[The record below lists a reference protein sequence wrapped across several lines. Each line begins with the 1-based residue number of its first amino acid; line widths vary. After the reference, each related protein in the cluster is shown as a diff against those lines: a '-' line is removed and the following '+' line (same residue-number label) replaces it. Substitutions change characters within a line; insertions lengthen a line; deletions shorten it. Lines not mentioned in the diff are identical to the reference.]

1 MYNSEYTVNNTNEFI
16 EMKTIAEGQSLA
28 NLILRDRIYVDKT
41 KYIFSLLRSHER
53 VFISRPRRFGK
64 SLTLDTIG
72 TLFEYGVEPYFK
84 DTWIYDK
91 WSENTYPVLRLNF
104 ELPFI

>member
-1 MYNSEYTVNNTNEFI
+1 MITKKIKKDYKVYNSEYTVNNTNEFI

-64 SLTLDTIG
+64 SLTL
-72 TLFEYGVEPYFK
+72 V
-84 DTWIYDK
+84 
-91 WSENTYPVLRLNF
+91 SHMEN
-104 ELPFI
+104 